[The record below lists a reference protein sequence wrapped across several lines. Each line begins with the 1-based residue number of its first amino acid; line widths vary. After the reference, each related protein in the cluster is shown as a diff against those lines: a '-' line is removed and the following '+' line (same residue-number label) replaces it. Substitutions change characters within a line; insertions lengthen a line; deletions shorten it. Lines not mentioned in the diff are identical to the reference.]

1 MFPRSLL
8 LPASPLAVGS
18 VTLALTLTLT
28 FALAGCRKDPVAGA
42 MPTTS
47 ASAPASASASQAGPM
62 EGPPKRGGPF
72 ALALAPTSGTA
83 AVDIEIKKAQAAVEA
98 RKLDPSSDYWTVL
111 GRAWIR
117 KARETQDPGY
127 FQNAA
132 AVASVILEANANSIL
147 GLGLRAQVEL
157 NRHDFRD
164 AKGTAETIL
173 GKKDDD
179 LIALGVLADATLEL
193 GEIEESER
201 AVQRM
206 LNLKPNLASYIRASY
221 LKWLH
226 HDSPGAKEAARLAI
240 DAGND
245 RSDPEPLAWT
255 LVQAALIF
263 WQQGDVA
270 GAEAGF
276 AKALGTF
283 ADFPPALVGKGRVAL
298 ARGDGKLAV
307 SYLEKAYRL
316 SPLAETAWALA
327 DAQTMAGDLDGAK
340 KTQATLEKTA
350 KLADPRTLGV
360 FWAVRKEH
368 PEEALALLQN
378 ERKHR
383 GDLATLDGLA
393 WALHRV
399 GKDKEALVESDR
411 ARRLGTQEAALS
423 FHAGAIRLAL
433 GGAKAAEG
441 KKLLQEAFKLRSALD
456 PASAAELATLL
467 GETSGTPSASSP
479 IPSKAAAKP

>member
-1 MFPRSLL
+1 MRSPSSAPSVLLAVSLL
-8 LPASPLAVGS
+8 AC
-18 VTLALTLTLT
+18 
-28 FALAGCRKDPVAGA
+28 LAGCRKE
-42 MPTTS
+42 PTLDR
-47 ASAPASASASQAGPM
+47 SAPAASAVSATAPATSTSPASAADSAPRR
-62 EGPPKRGGPF
+62 EGPL
-72 ALALAPTSGTA
+72 ALALAKANGTA
-83 AVDIEIKKAQAAVEA
+83 AVDVEIQRLQAALEA

-132 AVASVILEANANSIL
+132 AVARVILDADQASVL

-157 NRHDFRD
+157 NRHDFREARD
-164 AKGTAETIL
+164 TASAIL
-173 GKKDDD
+173 SRKDDD
-179 LIALGVLADATLEL
+179 LVALGVLADATLEL
-193 GEIEESER
+193 GEVEESEK

-206 LNLKPNLASYIRASY
+206 LSLKPNLASYIRASY
-221 LKWLH
+221 LKWLR
-226 HDSPGAKEAARLAI
+226 HDSKGAKEAARLAI

-255 LVQAALIF
+255 LVQAAMIF
-263 WQQGDVA
+263 WQQGDVD

-316 SPLAETAWALA
+316 SPLADTAWALV
-327 DAQTMAGDLDGAK
+327 DAQTMAGDLDSAK
-340 KTQATLEKTA
+340 KTQATLEKTG

-360 FWAVRKEH
+360 FWATRKEH
-368 PEEALALLQN
+368 TEEALTLLTE

-393 WALHRV
+393 WALHRA
-399 GKDKEALVESDR
+399 GRDKEALVESDR
-411 ARRLGTQEAALS
+411 ARRLGTIEAPLL

-433 GGAKAAEG
+433 GGAHTAEG
-441 KKLLQEAFKLRSALD
+441 KKLLREASALRRALD
-456 PASAAELATLL
+456 PSSAAELATLL
-467 GETSGTPSASSP
+467 GETPSPASS
-479 IPSKAAAKP
+479 SEKKP